1 MSQFCAVL
9 TGDLINSTKT
19 DREIVERAF
28 DALFKAGD
36 GSGARKAWLSGRL
49 TSAGSITIDSGA
61 AAALMKGNSL
71 LAAGIIAID
80 GQFERSDVVE
90 IMAEDGKTIAR
101 GLAEYDAAD
110 CAKISGHRSSELE
123 DLLGYAPRSAVV
135 HRNQMVLV

>member
-1 MSQFCAVL
+1 
-9 TGDLINSTKT
+9 
-19 DREIVERAF
+19 
-28 DALFKAGD
+28 
-36 GSGARKAWLSGRL
+36 
-49 TSAGSITIDSGA
+49 
-61 AAALMKGNSL
+61 MKGNSL